1 MSAVEIQNIKMKTVT
16 HVYALMCYPCLC
28 PVPTPALSPPSSL
41 RFDAIAPKP
50 KAKADGRGGIVRRV
64 LSNALSSVVVRLTS
78 NGMESVTVTKFEKLS
93 GNVTAR
99 SLSPGEKGRGEGGRK
114 LQFH

>member
-1 MSAVEIQNIKMKTVT
+1 MTSA
-16 HVYALMCYPCLC
+16 L
-28 PVPTPALSPPSSL
+28 TPALSPPSSL

-99 SLSPGEKGRGEGGRK
+99 SLSPGEKGRVEGGRK